1 MIQQGA
7 IRLGVVT
14 NPEAR
19 RNRTDHALSQALRAN
34 PDIPC
39 ITYRGEADLAA
50 GLAEMARAG
59 ITDLVVD
66 GGDGTVVAAVSA
78 ALHVDE
84 FATLPR
90 ITIVPSGMTNLI
102 AAEIGATAPRE
113 QVIDRLLGASAASLD
128 AATVKHAPM
137 RIARGDGLPLLHGF
151 LLGAAAFH
159 RGTLLS
165 WERVHPLGATQ
176 QAAAG
181 LGILA
186 NIWRAAFGADRK
198 TFLAGDPIRVA
209 VDGAPLPGEQ
219 RFLLLLSTLFI
230 PLFVRAVR
238 IPYSIL
244 MPLIVVFCVT
254 GAYSLKNNV
263 WDVGMMLVFGVIGYL
278 MKKLGYSPA
287 ALVLALVL
295 GPLAE
300 RALRQ
305 SLIISDAGIAILF
318 LRPISATLTLLALA
332 AIAVPVV
339 RAFLRRAGT

>member
-7 IRLGVVT
+7 IRLGVIT

-19 RNRTDHALSQALRAN
+19 RNRTDHALSQALEAN

-39 ITYRGEADLAA
+39 ITYRGEADLTAR
-50 GLAEMARAG
+50 LAEMARAG

-66 GGDGTVVAAVSA
+66 GGDGTVVATVSA
-78 ALHVDE
+78 ALHVAE

-113 QVIDRLLGASAASLD
+113 KVIDRLLGASAASLD
-128 AATVKHAPM
+128 AATVIHAPM
-137 RIARGDGLPLLHGF
+137 RIARGPGLPLLHGF

-198 TFLAGDPIRVA
+198 AFLAGDPIRVE
-209 VDGAPLPGEQ
+209 VDGQPLPGEQ
-219 RFLLLLSTLFI
+219 RFLLLLSTLD
-230 PLFVRAVR
+230 R
-238 IPYSIL
+238 
-244 MPLIVVFCVT
+244 
-254 GAYSLKNNV
+254 
-263 WDVGMMLVFGVIGYL
+263 
-278 MKKLGYSPA
+278 
-287 ALVLALVL
+287 LVLRLHPFWGVGSAGIRWLDVVAPPRRL
-295 GPLAE
+295 L
-300 RALRQ
+300 RALPRV
-305 SLIISDAGIAILF
+305 LLGRPAPWMAEAGYRSGRAAQIRLTTQRPFILDGEVIEPGPDGVVEIALERPFRF
-318 LRPISATLTLLALA
+318 LRLA
-332 AIAVPVV
+332 
-339 RAFLRRAGT
+339 